1 MLSQLL
7 AAAEFYNRAQTLFST
22 GTADQRYVQALY
34 LLVLNRPAGSSEVA
48 AWVGALPSL
57 GRQGVALALLQSSEF
72 RTDQFEG
79 YYNALLDRPDDP
91 AALNGWVMSNLDID
105 AVRIAFESTQ
115 EFFQADAA
123 IVQDSQSGVA

>member
-1 MLSQLL
+1 M
-7 AAAEFYNRAQTLFST
+7 
-22 GTADQRYVQALY
+22 
-34 LLVLNRPAGSSEVA
+34 
-48 AWVGALPSL
+48 
-57 GRQGVALALLQSSEF
+57 ALLQSSEF

-91 AALNGWVMSNLDID
+91 AALKDDWVMSNLDID